1 MVKITNSIVIQDPK
15 SPITESYK
23 TLRSNIL
30 FSSLDK
36 KIQTIV
42 VTSSG
47 PGEGKSTTSANLA
60 IVMAQAGNKTILIDC
75 DLRKPT
81 VHKAFGISN
90 QVGLS
95 NLLIGESK
103 LPNVVQKTS
112 EENLHVLTLGVRPP
126 NPSELLGSEKMKNF
140 VHSLKETYDYIILDT
155 PPVIVVTDALIL
167 SQYAD
172 GCLLVV
178 AAGEAHR
185 DAVVKAKRLLENVN
199 GNILGIVLNKL
210 DIEKDKYYGYY
221 NYYYADDQE
230 GKKNN
235 KNSKLKSIG
244 KFLNLIS

>member
-1 MVKITNSIVIQDPK
+1 MAKVNTKIVIKD
-15 SPITESYK
+15 SDSTVAEAYK

-47 PGEGKSTTSANLA
+47 PSEGKTTTSTNLA

-81 VHKAFGISN
+81 IHKMFEISN

-95 NLLIGESK
+95 NLLIGETK
-103 LPNVVQKTS
+103 LNDVILKTT
-112 EENLHVLTLGVRPP
+112 EENLHIIPLGVRPP

-140 VHSLKETYDYIILDT
+140 IHSLKETYDYIILDT
-155 PPVIVVTDALIL
+155 PPVILVTDALIV

-178 AAGEAHR
+178 SAGETHK
-185 DAVVKAKRLLENVN
+185 DAVMKSKRLIENVN
-199 GNILGIVLNKL
+199 GNIMGIVLNKL
-210 DIEKDKYYGYY
+210 DIENNRYYGYY
-221 NYYYADDQE
+221 NYYYSE
-230 GKKNN
+230 ENPKPRHKH
-235 KNSKLKSIG
+235 SKMKAIG
-244 KFLNLIS
+244 KFLNLKN